1 MKIIAFIEARQPA
14 VIKQILQHCGLPHE
28 GPKGRQD
35 SPSRSPPT
43 PTHSPPTPKPGRQG
57 SLFAEDDD
65 PDPGRTQEIDPDFL
79 EFARREEID
88 EPEPAWE
95 P

>member
-1 MKIIAFIEARQPA
+1 MPASFSRLARSACAGIASDTQ
-14 VIKQILQHCGLPHE
+14 
-28 GPKGRQD
+28 
-35 SPSRSPPT
+35 
-43 PTHSPPTPKPGRQG
+43 PGRQG

-79 EFARREEID
+79 EFVRREEID
-88 EPEPAWE
+88 EPEPVWE

>member
-1 MKIIAFIEARQPA
+1 MNKGTALRSLRRSRARPLGQ
-14 VIKQILQHCGLPHE
+14 
-28 GPKGRQD
+28 
-35 SPSRSPPT
+35 T
-43 PTHSPPTPKPGRQG
+43 PPPTPKPGHQG

-65 PDPGRTQEIDPDFL
+65 PDPRRTQEIAPDFL

-88 EPEPAWE
+88 EPEPVWE